1 MILDGKLL
9 AKKIKEDLK
18 NKIEASGKK
27 VSLAVILVGE
37 DPASCIYVRNKTND
51 CNEIGI
57 NSLEYKLPATTKQ
70 EELMALID
78 KLNKDNSVHGILVQ
92 FPLPKGLDESAVVKA
107 ISPEKD
113 VDGFS
118 KINVGGVLM
127 NDSDCFVSCTPA
139 GALELIKSSGIEIT
153 GKNAVVVGRSNNVG
167 KPMAL
172 LLLNEGATVTVCHSK
187 TQNLA
192 EITKNADI
200 LVCAVGKAHMITK
213 DMVKDGAVVIDI
225 GISRIDGKQVGDV
238 DYENVSKIA
247 SHITPV
253 PGGVGPMTIAMLL
266 ENTYLCALRCVDE
279 L

>member
-1 MILDGKLL
+1 MLLDGKALSK
-9 AKKIKEDLK
+9 AIKEDLK
-18 NKIEASGKK
+18 LKIQKADKK
-27 VSLAVILVGE
+27 VALAVILVGE

-51 CNEIGI
+51 CHEVGI
-57 NSLEYKLPATTKQ
+57 ESLEYKLPETTTQ
-70 EELMALID
+70 EELMTLID
-78 KLNKDNSVHGILVQ
+78 KLNKDDNVHGILVQ
-92 FPLPKGLDESAVVKA
+92 FPLPNGLDETAVVRA

-127 NDSDCFVSCTPA
+127 NDKDCFVSCTPA

-187 TQNLA
+187 TQNLP
-192 EITKNADI
+192 EITKKADI
-200 LVCAVGKAHMITK
+200 LVCAVGKAHMITA
-213 DMVKDGAVVIDI
+213 DMVKEGAVVIDI

-238 DYENVSKIA
+238 DFENVSKKA
-247 SHITPV
+247 FAITPN
-253 PGGVGPMTIAMLL
+253 PGGTGPMTRAMLMY
-266 ENTYLCALRCVDE
+266 NTVKAAGLL
-279 L
+279 

>member
-1 MILDGKLL
+1 MILDGKAL
-9 AKKIKEDLK
+9 AKSIKDELK
-18 NKIEASGKK
+18 NKIIASKK
-27 VSLAVILVGE
+27 QVSLAVILVGE

-57 NSLEYKLPATTKQ
+57 NSLEYKLPATTTQ
-70 EELMALID
+70 DELMSLID
-78 KLNKDNSVHGILVQ
+78 KLNNDDSVHGILVQ

-107 ISPEKD
+107 ISPKKD

-127 NDSDCFVSCTPA
+127 NDKDCFVSCTPA
-139 GALELIKSSGIEIT
+139 GALELIKSSGIDIT

-187 TQNLA
+187 TQNLS

-213 DMVKDGAVVIDI
+213 DMVKKGAVVIDI

-238 DYENVSKIA
+238 DFENVSQIA
-247 SHITPV
+247 YAITPN
-253 PGGVGPMTIAMLL
+253 PGGTGPMTRAMLMY
-266 ENTYLCALRCVDE
+266 NTVKAAGLL
-279 L
+279 

>member
-1 MILDGKLL
+1 MILDGKAL
-9 AKKIKEDLK
+9 AKSIKDELK
-18 NKIEASGKK
+18 NKIIASKK
-27 VSLAVILVGE
+27 QVSLAVILVGE

-57 NSLEYKLPATTKQ
+57 NSLEYKLPATTTQ
-70 EELMALID
+70 DELMSLIE
-78 KLNKDNSVHGILVQ
+78 KLNNDDSVHGILVQ

-107 ISPEKD
+107 ISPKKD

-127 NDSDCFVSCTPA
+127 NDKDCFVSCTPA
-139 GALELIKSSGIEIT
+139 GALELIKSSGIDIT

-213 DMVKDGAVVIDI
+213 DMVKKGAVVIDI

-238 DYENVSKIA
+238 DFENVSQIA
-247 SHITPV
+247 YAITPN
-253 PGGVGPMTIAMLL
+253 PGGTGPMTRAMLMY
-266 ENTYLCALRCVDE
+266 NTVKAAGLL
-279 L
+279 

>member
-9 AKKIKEDLK
+9 AKKIKDDLK
-18 NKIEASGKK
+18 NKIEASGKT

-70 EELMALID
+70 EELMSLID
-78 KLNKDNSVHGILVQ
+78 KLNNDYSVHGILVQ
-92 FPLPKGLDESAVVKA
+92 FPLPKGLDEGAVVKA

-187 TQNLA
+187 TQNLS

-213 DMVKDGAVVIDI
+213 DMVKEGAVVIDI

-238 DYENVSKIA
+238 DFENVFKVA
-247 SHITPV
+247 YAITPN
-253 PGGVGPMTIAMLL
+253 PGGTGPMTRAMLMF
-266 ENTYLCALRCVDE
+266 NTVKAAGLL
-279 L
+279 

>member
-1 MILDGKLL
+1 MILDGKAL
-9 AKKIKEDLK
+9 AKSIKDELK
-18 NKIEASGKK
+18 NKIIASKK
-27 VSLAVILVGE
+27 QVSLAVILVGE

-57 NSLEYKLPATTKQ
+57 KSLEYKLPATTTQ

-78 KLNKDNSVHGILVQ
+78 KLNKDDSVHGILVQ

-107 ISPEKD
+107 ISPQKD

-127 NDSDCFVSCTPA
+127 NDKDCFVSCTPA

-200 LVCAVGKAHMITK
+200 LVCAVGKAHMIKK
-213 DMVKDGAVVIDI
+213 DMVKPGAVVIDI

-238 DYENVSKIA
+238 DFENVSKIA
-247 SHITPV
+247 YAITPN
-253 PGGVGPMTIAMLL
+253 PGGTGPMTRAMLMY
-266 ENTYLCALRCVDE
+266 NTVKAAGLL
-279 L
+279 